1 MSTKESEQQLD
12 MRTVEL
18 LYNFAKESFTN
29 YLDTIDK
36 LDQKIVTLIS
46 LDGVIISLI
55 FSFGANYRN
64 FLFYISIFFIFIS
77 MLLGILGYMP
87 RKVYIVDPIKT
98 CQDYYKYNYNDAIS
112 HISSNLVEVS
122 RRNQNVI
129 ERKKWFIIFGFW
141 ALLISLVLFTIT
153 KCCY

>member
-46 LDGVIISLI
+46 LDGLIISLI
-55 FSFGANYRN
+55 FRLGQ
-64 FLFYISIFFIFIS
+64 ITGIFFS
-77 MLLGILGYMP
+77 
-87 RKVYIVDPIKT
+87 
-98 CQDYYKYNYNDAIS
+98 
-112 HISSNLVEVS
+112 
-122 RRNQNVI
+122 
-129 ERKKWFIIFGFW
+129 
-141 ALLISLVLFTIT
+141 ISLFSLYLSQ
-153 KCCY
+153 CYSES